1 MPVQPGRTS
10 YRRPT
15 APPRRPRRDAEPVAS
30 DAEPVA
36 SDAAPPAGTTPEEPA
51 DPERPDAAEQD

>member
-30 DAEPVA
+30 DEAPPASGEP
-36 SDAAPPAGTTPEEPA
+36 PPAGTAPA
-51 DPERPDAAEQD
+51 QPVDPERPDAAEQD

>member
-30 DAEPVA
+30 DE
-36 SDAAPPAGTTPEEPA
+36 AAPAGTTPEEPA
-51 DPERPDAAEQD
+51 DPERTDAAEQD

>member
-15 APPRRPRRDAEPVAS
+15 APPRRPRRDTEPVAS
-30 DAEPVA
+30 DE
-36 SDAAPPAGTTPEEPA
+36 APLARTVPEEPV
-51 DPERPDAAEQD
+51 DPERPDAAGQG